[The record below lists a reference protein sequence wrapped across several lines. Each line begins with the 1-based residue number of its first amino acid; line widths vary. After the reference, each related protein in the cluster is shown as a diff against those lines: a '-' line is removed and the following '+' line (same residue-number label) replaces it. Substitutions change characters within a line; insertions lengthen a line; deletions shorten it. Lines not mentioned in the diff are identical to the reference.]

1 MIRSLW
7 NAAMLTLALVTS
19 VCAQTMKH
27 VQNSDAQRSSV
38 IVQDTTLLHS
48 SQVTSTDEKQLWA
61 TTQTLLKRGQSSFDE
76 VAKLNLYATQAKRLS
91 QLERFIRQQY
101 PEQECPAICSVV
113 TPLPD
118 GKTIAL
124 DFVAVSRREVSQV
137 EKIVANRNQ
146 VSMMP
151 RGKRIYI
158 SGQAAREVN
167 LKEAA
172 AQTLQGLLLT
182 MEFLK
187 RNKRDVASIKAFL
200 MPMEK
205 AEFVMQAVTQVFGE
219 GNEPPVVFVQWQS
232 SEIVP
237 VEIEMVIW
245 GGKANE
251 TKPVVEYLTPPGMT
265 SSPVF
270 SRICRINSGPTIFLS
285 GISST
290 DSDIEVQIQQTFD
303 LLTKTLHEADSDIRH
318 LVKATYYVIDG
329 RASSVLG
336 SLRPKIYTPLRP
348 PAASKATVP
357 VIGERNP
364 GFLMDMIAV
373 PVKNGR

>member
-1 MIRSLW
+1 MI
-7 NAAMLTLALVTS
+7 TLALVTS

-61 TTQTLLKRGQSSFDE
+61 TTQTLLTRGQSSFDE

>member
-7 NAAMLTLALVTS
+7 NAAMLTIALVTS
-19 VCAQTMKH
+19 VCAQTIKH
-27 VQNSDAQRSSV
+27 VQTSDTQRSSV
-38 IVQDTTLLHS
+38 IVKDTTLLHS

-61 TTQTLLKRGQSSFDE
+61 TTQTLLKRGQSSFAE

-124 DFVAVSRREVSQV
+124 DFVAVSLREVSQV

-146 VSMMP
+146 ISMMP
-151 RGKRIYI
+151 GGQRIYI

-172 AQTLQGLLLT
+172 TQTLQGLLLT

-187 RNKRDVASIKAFL
+187 RNKQDVASIKAFL
-200 MPMEK
+200 MPVENI
-205 AEFVMQAVTQVFGE
+205 ESVRQAVTEVFGE
-219 GNEPPVVFVQWQS
+219 GKEPPLVFVQWRS
-232 SEIVP
+232 AESVP

-245 GGKANE
+245 GGPANE
-251 TKPVVEYLTPPGMT
+251 TQPVVEYLTPPGMT

-285 GISST
+285 GMSST
-290 DSDIEVQIQQTFD
+290 NSDIEVQVQQSFD
-303 LLTKTLHEADSDIRH
+303 LLEKNLREVKSDIRH
-318 LVKATYYVIDG
+318 LVKATYYVTGG

-348 PAASKATVP
+348 PAASKATVR
-357 VIGERNP
+357 VIGEGNLE
-364 GFLMDMIAV
+364 FLMDMIAV
-373 PVKNGR
+373 PVRNGK

>member
-1 MIRSLW
+1 
-7 NAAMLTLALVTS
+7 MLTIALVTS
-19 VCAQTMKH
+19 VCAQTIKH
-27 VQNSDAQRSSV
+27 VQTSDTQRSSV
-38 IVQDTTLLHS
+38 IVKDTTLLHS

-61 TTQTLLKRGQSSFDE
+61 TTQTLLKRGQSSFAE

-124 DFVAVSRREVSQV
+124 DFVAVSLREVSQV
-137 EKIVANRNQ
+137 EKSVANRNQ
-146 VSMMP
+146 ISMMP
-151 RGKRIYI
+151 GGQRIYI

-172 AQTLQGLLLT
+172 TQTLQGLLLT

-187 RNKRDVASIKAFL
+187 RNKQDVASIKAFL
-200 MPMEK
+200 MPVENI
-205 AEFVMQAVTQVFGE
+205 ESVRQAVTEVFGE
-219 GNEPPVVFVQWQS
+219 GKEPPLVFVQWRS
-232 SEIVP
+232 AESVP

-245 GGKANE
+245 GGPANE
-251 TKPVVEYLTPPGMT
+251 TQPVVEYLTPPGMT

-285 GISST
+285 GMSST
-290 DSDIEVQIQQTFD
+290 NSDIEVQVQQSFD
-303 LLTKTLHEADSDIRH
+303 LLEKNLREVKSDIRH
-318 LVKATYYVIDG
+318 LVKATYYVTGG

-348 PAASKATVP
+348 PAASKATVR
-357 VIGERNP
+357 VIGEGNLE
-364 GFLMDMIAV
+364 FLMDMIAV
-373 PVKNGR
+373 PVRNGK